1 MISSFLSHS
10 RSSHLK
16 AQGSSEGKPSSTS
29 EEKKGTRPGAPN
41 SGRTTVCLTVFIFR
55 GQPSDTWNN
64 RHVVLY
70 FTSPDLPDFYET
82 VHTQRDSKT
91 LKWIV
96 GRHHGKMEWVAEPA
110 YVDHV
115 NAGAVLVDPGQEMV
129 PVDIVAANSGHDR
142 DMDWNCH
149 NFVYEGLQELVRRG
163 YQTQEWYD
171 FVENEMMDKL
181 LDGTVD

>member
-1 MISSFLSHS
+1 MISSFLAHS

-16 AQGSSEGKPSSTS
+16 AQGSSEGKPSSPS
-29 EEKKGTRPGAPN
+29 EGTQGTKP
-41 SGRTTVCLTVFIFR
+41 
-55 GQPSDTWNN
+55 PSDTWNN
-64 RHVVLY
+64 RHAVLY

-91 LKWIV
+91 LRWIV
-96 GRHHGKMEWVAEPA
+96 GRHHAKIEWVAEPT